1 MENGKK
7 LQIKQLRIDYDHV
20 PNPYLKQSLKFFIL
34 TENSISQTSIPW
46 NVSPKKD
53 DLWEKSLTVNSVWG
67 MILTLSSPLEI
78 QNLQP
83 VTKSISNL
91 PVK

>member
-53 DLWEKSLTVNSVWG
+53 DL
-67 MILTLSSPLEI
+67 
-78 QNLQP
+78 
-83 VTKSISNL
+83 
-91 PVK
+91 